1 MFFDR
6 WIKDEKGSA
15 LAMVL
20 IIMLVLGILGTA
32 FMNLSVAENRFV
44 QRSEDKL
51 QAYYIARSGAQAVAE
66 YMVKDNND
74 DADDMIGHSTGSNTQ
89 IGGGEFTVSVE
100 QDPNHTNI
108 VNVVSTGVY
117 KGITQ
122 TSKIQ
127 VYKTSTGV
135 GGLFNHAIVAQ
146 SGITTNNGQGTVI
159 TGSIVVVDEDGDLEM
174 GNATTVPSN
183 NYGHDS
189 TIILP
194 QIVLP
199 SVYNHDFGNT
209 IKKNS
214 GMISLPM
221 AGHTPLRT
229 DRGVSEYYYHA
240 NNIEL
245 QNGGLKGFDYT
256 GAEGIGT
263 IIHLYVEGDIDMN
276 TNSYFTSDE
285 HTYFYVYVKGEHTV
299 NLIGNGMA
307 NNVYIYAPDSDIT
320 WSSAQPNMDYI
331 GGIVGK
337 NVLLKNQ
344 LRISHHSGMS
354 TYSELDVS
362 NVGIEFTGYKWID

>member
-146 SGITTNNGQGTVI
+146 SGIVANNGQGTI
-159 TGSIVVVDEDGDLEM
+159 IKGSVAVMDEDGDLDM
-174 GNATTVPSN
+174 NKAKTIPSN
-183 NYGHDS
+183 NYGYDS
-189 TIILP
+189 TIVLP

-199 SVYNHDFGNT
+199 SMYNHDFGNT
-209 IKKNS
+209 INLN
-214 GMISLPM
+214 GDQISLPM
-221 AGHTPLRT
+221 SGHMPLRT
-229 DRGVSEYYYHA
+229 DRGVSEFYYHA
-240 NNIEL
+240 NDITMK
-245 QNGGLKGFDYT
+245 NGGLRGVDNT
-256 GAEGIGT
+256 GADGVGT
-263 IIHLYVEGDIDMN
+263 IIHLYVEGDIDLD
-276 TNSYFTSDE
+276 TNSYITSDE

-299 NLIGNGMA
+299 SLIGSGMGQ
-307 NNVYIYAPDSDIT
+307 NVYLYAPDSDII
-320 WSSAQPNMDYI
+320 WSSAQPNLSLI

-337 NVLLKNQ
+337 NVELKNQ
-344 LRISHHSGMS
+344 LEISHNSGMS